1 MQIQESHNPASVRAS
16 CWPRSVSRNV
26 PVAGEQA
33 EEQAAAL
40 EGAPEQAPEQAVAAV
55 ALAEDRLAEQ
65 AEPVQAAAAGLAG
78 REEPEQVAAVEQQA
92 VRPVGAAEERLAIA
106 AAFRP
111 ITTTTRTTR

>member
-33 EEQAAAL
+33 EEQAAA
-40 EGAPEQAPEQAVAAV
+40 AV

-78 REEPEQVAAVEQQA
+78 RVEPAQAAAAGQEEPEQVAAVEQQA

>member
-26 PVAGEQA
+26 PVEAAQA

-40 EGAPEQAPEQAVAAV
+40 EGVQERAQEQAVAAV
-55 ALAEDRLAEQ
+55 ALAEDRPAEQ
-65 AEPVQAAAAGLAG
+65 AGRVEPAQAAAAGQ
-78 REEPEQVAAVEQQA
+78 RELEPVGAVEQQA
-92 VRPVGAAEERLAIA
+92 VRPVGAVEERLAIA